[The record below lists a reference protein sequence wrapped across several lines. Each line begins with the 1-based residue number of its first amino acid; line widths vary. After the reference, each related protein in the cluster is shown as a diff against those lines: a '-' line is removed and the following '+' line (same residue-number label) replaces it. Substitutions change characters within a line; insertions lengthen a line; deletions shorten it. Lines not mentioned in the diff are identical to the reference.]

1 MDKKNI
7 EYLLNHIPQNL
18 IGVLGDFCVDVY
30 WPLAPERGELSIETG
45 LMTIPVAGAR
55 YSPGGAGNIVENLRG
70 LNVHDISCFGTVA
83 ADPFGCWLR
92 NALNAGNQAAALLE
106 IPRKDYHTPVY
117 CKPLLKGVEQRR
129 FDLGNVPLTNAET
142 MLLLEAVS
150 CNIDKLNVL
159 IINEQLA
166 NGIHNEL
173 FRQEF
178 ALLVRKYAHKVRF
191 VFDGRDHLSAYPGAT
206 LKINAEAA
214 SNLAFN
220 EFGHAPEE
228 SGSKILEQSNEELV
242 ITDGE
247 NGCYVFEHAQTTF
260 IPAVKYTGPVDTV
273 GAGDSFTAGFA
284 YALAAGA
291 NMVQAAEF
299 ATCCSAITVRK
310 LNQTGAP
317 TPDEIRSIL

>member
-70 LNVHDISCFGTVA
+70 LNVHNISCFGTVA

-92 NALNAGNQAAALLE
+92 NALNSGNQAALLE

-117 CKPLLKGVEQRR
+117 CKPLLNGVEQNR
-129 FDLGNVPLTNAET
+129 FDLGNVPLTDAET
-142 MLLLEAVS
+142 MLLLESVS
-150 CNIDKLNVL
+150 RNIDKLNVL
-159 IINEQLA
+159 IINEQLT

-173 FRQEF
+173 FRREF

-214 SNLAFN
+214 SKLAFN
-220 EFGHAPEE
+220 ESGHAPEE

-247 NGCYVFEHAQTTF
+247 NGCYVFEHTQTTF

-284 YALAAGA
+284 YALAVGA

-317 TPDEIRSIL
+317 TPDEIRGIL